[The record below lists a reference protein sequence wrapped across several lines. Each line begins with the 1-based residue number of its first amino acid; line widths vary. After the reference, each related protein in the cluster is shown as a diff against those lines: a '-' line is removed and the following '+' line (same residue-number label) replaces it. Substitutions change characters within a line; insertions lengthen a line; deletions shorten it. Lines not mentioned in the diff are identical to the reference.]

1 MNTYIH
7 ERAEWPVL
15 EYDENSLRDALTRL
29 HRALGRMFG
38 KLDIL
43 GFDVRND
50 LLLRAV
56 SDEIVTSS
64 EIEGETLNRS
74 SVRSSIAK
82 RLDLMTAGLSD
93 TYADHYT
100 EGVVEMAL
108 DATQNF
114 SKPVT
119 DERLFGWHNAL
130 FPTGR
135 SGIRRITTGAYRNDE
150 VAVVSGAVGKEK
162 IHYEAPAPGRV
173 PYEMKRFLSWL
184 EAKQSIDPYIKAG
197 IAHLWFEAI
206 HPFDDGNGR
215 IGRAIAALL
224 LARAENS
231 PMRYF
236 SLSSQLLKERKQYY
250 DELESATA
258 YSGDIGRWISWFL
271 GVVERAV
278 EASEEELGAATRK
291 AALFTQLRKNALSER
306 QIFILN
312 QLVEGFE
319 GKMTTAKWAKLCKCS
334 HDTAL
339 RDIDDLVIKGV
350 LTRSPKG
357 GRSTSYEIASY

>member
-1 MNTYIH
+1 M
-7 ERAEWPVL
+7 
-15 EYDENSLRDALTRL
+15 
-29 HRALGRMFG
+29 
-38 KLDIL
+38 
-43 GFDVRND
+43 
-50 LLLRAV
+50 
-56 SDEIVTSS
+56 
-64 EIEGETLNRS
+64 
-74 SVRSSIAK
+74 
-82 RLDLMTAGLSD
+82 
-93 TYADHYT
+93 
-100 EGVVEMAL
+100 
-108 DATQNF
+108 
-114 SKPVT
+114 
-119 DERLFGWHNAL
+119 

-135 SGIRRITTGAYRNDE
+135 SGIRQITTGAYRNDE

-215 IGRAIAALL
+215 IGRAIADFL

-258 YSGDIGRWISWFL
+258 YSGDIGRWISWFI

-350 LTRSPKG
+350 LTRSPEG
-357 GRSTSYEIASY
+357 GRSTSYEIACY